1 MSLKPI
7 IEYRATKLP
16 PPLAKPVVQM
26 RDYDSYRNFHN
37 KRELTDYIDSLSASP
52 SVDSYMTLICGCG
65 MGHEFVTKDEIP
77 ATNMVCDCGRQL
89 IIYS

>member
-7 IEYRATKLP
+7 IEYRASKLP

-26 RDYDSYRNFHN
+26 REGTTYRNFHS
-37 KRELTDYIDSLSASP
+37 KQELTDYIDSLSASP
-52 SVDSYMTLICGCG
+52 SVDGYMTLTCGCG
-65 MGHEFVTKDEIP
+65 MCHEFVTKGEIP
-77 ATNMVCDCGRQL
+77 GTNMICDCGRQL